1 MQIVRRPRHRG
12 SNRVDTIAS
21 NSNRCGDRAGV
32 QGRAYGLDEAKHEYI
47 LVYMATIAKLFIN
60 GGSQAVRL
68 PKEFRFEGEEVS
80 VRRLGRGV
88 VLEPVVPSAW
98 PSGYWARMPRIDDSE
113 WQRPNDAPPA
123 PIEEERELP

>member
-1 MQIVRRPRHRG
+1 M
-12 SNRVDTIAS
+12 S
-21 NSNRCGDRAGV
+21 
-32 QGRAYGLDEAKHEYI
+32 
-47 LVYMATIAKLFIN
+47 TIAKLFIN

-113 WQRPNDAPPA
+113 WQRPDDAPPA

>member
-1 MQIVRRPRHRG
+1 M
-12 SNRVDTIAS
+12 DTIAT
-21 NSNRCGDRAGV
+21 NSNRGGSRAGV
-32 QGRAYGLDEAKHEYI
+32 HGCAYGLDGAKRKYI
-47 LVYMATIAKLFIN
+47 LVYMSTIAKLFIN

-113 WQRPNDAPPA
+113 WQRPDDAPPA